1 MDISAAAAVPI
12 YCLAVQHLVDVIG
25 RDREG
30 ELEVADGVWRPG
42 GDEQQVTCGR
52 DSSERQ

>member
-52 DSSERQ
+52 DGSERQ